1 MLTIAEKP
9 MNFFGTAFIF
19 PATAFAVFFV
29 LNALIWGQR
38 SSGAVPFQTMFALL
52 LLWFGISFTLVFVC
66 GFDGF
71 DKKTTIE
78 DPVKTKKIL

>member
-1 MLTIAEKP
+1 
-9 MNFFGTAFIF
+9 
-19 PATAFAVFFV
+19 
-29 LNALIWGQR
+29 
-38 SSGAVPFQTMFALL
+38 MFALL